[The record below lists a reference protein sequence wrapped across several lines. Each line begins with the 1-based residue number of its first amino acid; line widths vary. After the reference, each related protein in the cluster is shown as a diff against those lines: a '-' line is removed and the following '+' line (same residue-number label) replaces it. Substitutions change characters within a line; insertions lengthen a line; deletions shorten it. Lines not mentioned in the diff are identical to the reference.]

1 MVTTR
6 SVAAAAAA
14 APGTPNGSTG
24 ATPHATRRGGAEKKL
39 AADDL
44 NTRGP
49 LVIRSNS
56 LSNLIASSVGGH
68 VELMSSGDITIRHE
82 YWSPTVFVSCAAYSL
97 PGLVY
102 AWSGWWVMAVFFMIA
117 TFFSVQADSLA
128 PHDRFYNWAD
138 RVCATIGLMVCP
150 VRVTVFNACSLELR
164 VTVWLL
170 FAICF
175 ALLTWSR
182 QSRNNDEFVLRHTLW
197 HALSISGLAWMA
209 WRETHGTLMEPVIAS
224 WMRGQL

>member
-1 MVTTR
+1 M
-6 SVAAAAAA
+6 
-14 APGTPNGSTG
+14 
-24 ATPHATRRGGAEKKL
+24 
-39 AADDL
+39 
-44 NTRGP
+44 
-49 LVIRSNS
+49 IRSNS

-102 AWSGWWVMAVFFMIA
+102 AWSGWWTMAVFFAIA

-164 VTVWLL
+164 VMVWLI

-209 WRETHGTLMEPVIAS
+209 WRETHGTLMEPVLAS